1 MEPCTAQPLPV
12 LVEVQG
18 RIYVW
23 SPQEGL
29 DPAVVLTVRG
39 YIYQQALRLAGP
51 AYALGHS
58 LDDLVQ
64 EGNLGALMAARR
76 FDPSREVRFLTY
88 AGWWVKQRM
97 LATLGQDTISIPVRT
112 REALRKAGAL
122 PACASLDIPVGS
134 EEDNAWVDLLPGDE
148 PGLQACS
155 EAQDLNNQLGHAL
168 DKLPLEDRALLI
180 RRYGLGGRREESLE
194 ELSAD
199 LGVTREAVRQ
209 RQIKAERRLRRLM
222 RRKRPA

>member
-1 MEPCTAQPLPV
+1 
-12 LVEVQG
+12 
-18 RIYVW
+18 
-23 SPQEGL
+23 
-29 DPAVVLTVRG
+29 
-39 YIYQQALRLAGP
+39 
-51 AYALGHS
+51 
-58 LDDLVQ
+58 
-64 EGNLGALMAARR
+64 
-76 FDPSREVRFLTY
+76 
-88 AGWWVKQRM
+88 
-97 LATLGQDTISIPVRT
+97 
-112 REALRKAGAL
+112 L